1 MKSPEM
7 WCIFGRSLGA
17 PNGNSR
23 PMEEVF
29 HMRRL
34 CLAFTLAAGI
44 AILASTGL
52 AQHAPTTGPY
62 KVLKTAKVGGDGGWD
77 YISAD
82 LEGRRLYVPRSGP
95 TGQLTV
101 FNLCL
106 A

>member
-1 MKSPEM
+1 
-7 WCIFGRSLGA
+7 
-17 PNGNSR
+17 
-23 PMEEVF
+23 MEIPGPWRKYF
-29 HMRRL
+29 MRRL

-82 LEGRRLYVPRSGP
+82 VEGRRLYVPRSGP

-101 FNLCL
+101 FNLDLTRKSVPSCWPMSYSVQM
-106 A
+106 